1 MVQVWRHLLRLHH
14 RTSRPGYYSLLQTTR
29 CLACHPTIHSPI
41 GSALFVAARVVF
53 VHLSLQSTLQQLQR
67 LYQSR
72 ALVSSLLLELPL
84 SVVPNWNQN
93 SSLMTR

>member
-1 MVQVWRHLLRLHH
+1 
-14 RTSRPGYYSLLQTTR
+14 
-29 CLACHPTIHSPI
+29 
-41 GSALFVAARVVF
+41 VF

-72 ALVSSLLLELPL
+72 TLVSSLVLELRL

-93 SSLMTR
+93 SSWMTR